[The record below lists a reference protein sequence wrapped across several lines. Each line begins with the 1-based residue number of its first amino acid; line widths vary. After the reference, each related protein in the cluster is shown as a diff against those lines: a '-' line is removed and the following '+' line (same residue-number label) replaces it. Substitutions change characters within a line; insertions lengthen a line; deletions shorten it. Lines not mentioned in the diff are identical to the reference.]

1 MTKRIISILLAIILF
16 LVGGIGGYII
26 RDKKTSESS
35 SYDVLYKNIDK
46 LSVEEKLNVFH
57 SKLKAEISP
66 SEIKYLLD
74 KIIPSVNNDTQNDL
88 LAKYLNH
95 IQYYMSTYSDF
106 VSIYQA
112 IMNNMSSTV
121 DFEDP
126 ASTDLISDKVLKTI
140 VAEIYESD
148 LMIIMPEAYSDK
160 IPYILVDYD
169 KIREEYG
176 TIINDATNDYIEFK
190 EIAQNGELS
199 DVNGMYDPDK
209 ISAYIV
215 RANDFINKYP
225 QYPLVSDIIF
235 SYILGSKMYIGTYN
249 VSEPFK
255 PEEEMVNRYRTFVE
269 ENPNTPITN
278 ALKEII
284 EIYEK
289 GEEVSMEKINEWNTL
304 LDGLLGT
311 QQ

>member
-1 MTKRIISILLAIILF
+1 
-16 LVGGIGGYII
+16 
-26 RDKKTSESS
+26 
-35 SYDVLYKNIDK
+35 
-46 LSVEEKLNVFH
+46 
-57 SKLKAEISP
+57 
-66 SEIKYLLD
+66 
-74 KIIPSVNNDTQNDL
+74 
-88 LAKYLNH
+88 
-95 IQYYMSTYSDF
+95 
-106 VSIYQA
+106 
-112 IMNNMSSTV
+112 MNNMSSTV